1 MKSILDTIVE
11 ADAKKAPIRESRT
24 QPKEMYNYISNW
36 LYECRNI
43 KELKMMFESIVGGLN
58 HGLDEL
64 NEYNAENVEVCEAAS
79 EIIEQL
85 EVICKNTLK

>member
-1 MKSILDTIVE
+1 MKSLIDTLN
-11 ADAKKAPIRESRT
+11 ESKT
-24 QPKEMYNYISNW
+24 QPREMYNYVKSW
-36 LYECRNI
+36 LYNCRDI
-43 KELKMMFESIVGGLN
+43 EDLREMFESIVGGLN

-64 NEYNAENVEVCEAAS
+64 NRYDAENVEVCEAAS